1 LGARERLSAGSPDGA
16 QPRLSSAADPRAL
29 SSSRRSSREPG
40 RRALLNSQ
48 RFGSR
53 RAHPA
58 GNGTGARWALKRH
71 WQTARAVP
79 DRKFPSADAT
89 LSFVSGGEIGMAT
102 CPHCGLSAGLFRK
115 EHPACRAEAAAKKMM
130 RDEGCTALSQLAQ
143 EAGQVGSARWPRRAE
158 RRRGCSIPSRTG
170 LTAERLPRGRC
181 PRDPRGS
188 APGRRAVPPCLPPG
202 ATLADGGT
210 RAIPLIRRTWIAGGL
225 AVSRRPPG
233 AKQVRS
239 VRNRLD
245 HVGGSIRQRDD
256 EHHLVSRAARKLG
269 RGRPL
274 ASRIGV
280 SISNAT
286 SNNRVNA
293 TGRPVTPLA
302 CASGA
307 PVRPARYAVG
317 DRQLTVR

>member
-1 LGARERLSAGSPDGA
+1 
-16 QPRLSSAADPRAL
+16 
-29 SSSRRSSREPG
+29 
-40 RRALLNSQ
+40 
-48 RFGSR
+48 
-53 RAHPA
+53 
-58 GNGTGARWALKRH
+58 
-71 WQTARAVP
+71 
-79 DRKFPSADAT
+79 
-89 LSFVSGGEIGMAT
+89 MAT